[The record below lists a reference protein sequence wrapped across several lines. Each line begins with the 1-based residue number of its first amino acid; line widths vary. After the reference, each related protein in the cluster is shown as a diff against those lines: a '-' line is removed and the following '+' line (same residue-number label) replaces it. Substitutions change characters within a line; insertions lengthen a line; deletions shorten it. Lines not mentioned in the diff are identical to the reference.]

1 MPPIAITWHFG
12 GYYYCRGN
20 NYFQNLNG
28 LSSKLPS
35 FFLKSHDYYFI
46 QETLQN
52 DKYLG
57 KRPGWFDTKAAP
69 DLTDLSRLFTLPCDN
84 QGELS
89 TSN

>member
-1 MPPIAITWHFG
+1 MMWHFA

-20 NYFQNLNG
+20 NYFQNFNG

-57 KRPGWFDTKAAP
+57 KRPGWIV
-69 DLTDLSRLFTLPCDN
+69 
-84 QGELS
+84 
-89 TSN
+89 